1 MKDLFDDFT
10 KCFSDSDKLYILDIY
25 GAGEE
30 PIDGISTISLIKE
43 MKKLGSK
50 AEFIANNEDISSI
63 IMSNANKGD
72 LIVMM
77 GAGSISSWAY
87 QLPNKLMNII

>member
-1 MKDLFDDFT
+1 M
-10 KCFSDSDKLYILDIY
+10 LDIY
-25 GAGEE
+25 GAGEA
-30 PIDGISTISLIKE
+30 PIDGISTAALIEE
-43 MKKLGSK
+43 MRKSGSK
-50 AEFIANNEDISSI
+50 PEFIENYEDISSI

>member
-1 MKDLFDDFT
+1 MRK
-10 KCFSDSDKLYILDIY
+10 S
-25 GAGEE
+25 
-30 PIDGISTISLIKE
+30 
-43 MKKLGSK
+43 GSK
-50 AEFIANNEDISSI
+50 PEFIANYEDISSI

-87 QLPNKLMNII
+87 QLPNKFSNII

>member
-1 MKDLFDDFT
+1 MKN
-10 KCFSDSDKLYILDIY
+10 
-25 GAGEE
+25 
-30 PIDGISTISLIKE
+30 
-43 MKKLGSK
+43 LGSK

-87 QLPNKLMNII
+87 QLPNKLMKII